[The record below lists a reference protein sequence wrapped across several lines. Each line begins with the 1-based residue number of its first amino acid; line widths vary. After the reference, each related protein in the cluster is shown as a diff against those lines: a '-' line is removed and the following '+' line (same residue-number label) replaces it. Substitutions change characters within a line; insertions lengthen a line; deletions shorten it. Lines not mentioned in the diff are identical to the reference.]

1 MKIDDKILNYEIS
14 KYLPKSTPSATE
26 KIGEKPLSGEQKAEG
41 SERSNQD
48 TIVNLSEASKE
59 VQKIREI
66 ILSEPDVRE
75 DKVADLKERIE
86 SGKYSIDHKAVAD
99 KLVNELIDEL
109 F

>member
-14 KYLPKSTPSATE
+14 KYLPKSTPNATE
-26 KIGEKPLSGEQKAEG
+26 KIGEKPLSEEQKVEG
-41 SERSNQD
+41 SERSDQD
-48 TIVNLSEASKE
+48 TIVNLSQASKE

-66 ILSEPDVRE
+66 ILSESDVRE

-86 SGKYSIDHKAVAD
+86 SGKYTIDHKAVAN